1 MIDYK
6 IVKYCRLCRKRFL
19 VDKGQVR
26 IIYCTECQ
34 KKVLKENEK
43 SKKS

>member
-6 IVKYCRLCRKRFL
+6 IVKYCRLCRKRF
-19 VDKGQVR
+19 VVARGKVR

-34 KKVLKENEK
+34 KKVLSEREK
-43 SKKS
+43 TKT